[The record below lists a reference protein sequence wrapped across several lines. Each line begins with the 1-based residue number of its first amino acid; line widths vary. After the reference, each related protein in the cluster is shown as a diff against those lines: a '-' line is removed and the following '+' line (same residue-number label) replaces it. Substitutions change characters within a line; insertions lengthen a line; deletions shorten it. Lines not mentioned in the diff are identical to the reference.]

1 MPVSIKV
8 PQIGYNGYFVNVNWY
23 ISSKT
28 HRPEW
33 QYAWE
38 RDVEDF
44 TRIQRYQHADIDGLF
59 KALGVDA
66 KGFWKNY
73 EEKLEAAQEQVSAT
87 ATGDFRKIIA
97 ERAYIDEL
105 TSVSEDGTVKFA
117 QRENYWYN
125 DGKTPTGEFIDAWDV
140 HVHLAKSGVFHFDLI
155 YNYED
160 MSTAGG
166 GEGRNYPMHESFEGE
181 DYRQAL
187 ADILNIPNKFTSNGE
202 FVRRRGYWQQTFDSM
217 CREKYYPMLV
227 DLLKN
232 AEVIS

>member
-8 PQIGYNGYFVNVNWY
+8 PQIGYNGYFVNVEWY
-23 ISSKT
+23 YNSHMGKADWRYS
-28 HRPEW
+28 
-33 QYAWE
+33 WE
-38 RDVEDF
+38 RDIDDY
-44 TRIQRYQHADIDGLF
+44 TTIQRYQHVDIDNLF
-59 KALGVDA
+59 DALGVDG

-73 EEKLEAAQEQVSAT
+73 SNALKAACEQISAT

-105 TSVSEDGTVKFA
+105 TSVGEDGTVKFA
-117 QRENYWYN
+117 RRENYWYN

-166 GEGRNYPMHESFEGE
+166 GGRNYPMHESFEGE